1 VAAEPELQLF
11 MVEHDL
17 RGLSPE
23 QLASAHLALG
33 EAVLR
38 EARRGGQIRYVQ
50 RVVASDERKCLCLF
64 QAPEPGL
71 VRRVHDTAQF
81 PLVRVLAVTSFPP
94 PGSSQAAGPEEG
106 QPDDPR

>member
-1 VAAEPELQLF
+1 MGAQAELQLF

-17 RGLSPE
+17 RGLSLE
-23 QLASAHLALG
+23 QLASAHQALG
-33 EAVLR
+33 EAVRR

-50 RVVASDERKCLCLF
+50 RVVASAERKCLCLF
-64 QAPEPGL
+64 EAPEPSL

-94 PGSSQAAGPEEG
+94 PGGGRTADLEEG
-106 QPDDPR
+106 QFR

>member
-1 VAAEPELQLF
+1 

-23 QLASAHLALG
+23 QLANAHRALG
-33 EAVLR
+33 EAVHR

-50 RVVASDERKCLCLF
+50 CVVAPTERKCLCLF
-64 QAPEPGL
+64 EAPEPSL

-81 PLVRVLAVTSFPP
+81 PLVRISAVTSSPP
-94 PGSSQAAGPEEG
+94 PGSGPTPDFEEG
-106 QPDDPR
+106 HSR

>member
-1 VAAEPELQLF
+1 VAAQADLQLF

-23 QLASAHLALG
+23 QLANAHRALG
-33 EAVLR
+33 EAVHR

-50 RVVASDERKCLCLF
+50 RVVAPTERRCLCLF
-64 QAPEPGL
+64 EAPEPSL

-81 PLVRVLAVTSFPP
+81 PLVRISAVTSSPP
-94 PGSSQAAGPEEG
+94 PGSGLTADFEEG
-106 QPDDPR
+106 HSR